1 MFPDSFARDIAEAL
15 VNDIKDT
22 CEQIEIVGSLRR
34 QKYAVNDIDII
45 AIPKFIQEEDETLFG
60 EPVQTNLLE
69 RRLSQYCF
77 KGTLSI
83 ETNGPKSKRFIKSIP
98 GRHLCREDGEDVPI
112 DIFIASPQTWW
123 TLMLIKTGSKNHNIM
138 LARRAIEMH
147 MQLKA
152 DGTGLLSPGG
162 SIIPIESEEH
172 VFRLLNLP
180 YRIPEDRE

>member
-1 MFPDSFARDIAEAL
+1 MFPDSFARGIAEL
-15 VNDIKDT
+15 FVNDIKDT

-45 AIPKFIQEEDETLFG
+45 VIPKFIQEDDETLFG
-60 EPVQTNLLE
+60 EPVQTNLLD
-69 RRLSQYCF
+69 RRLSQFCF
-77 KGTLSI
+77 RESVPSGKGTLSL
-83 ETNGPKSKRFIKSIP
+83 EANGPKIKRFIKSV
-98 GRHLCREDGEDVPI
+98 DGEDVPI
-112 DIFIASPQTWW
+112 DIYISNKDTWW
-123 TLMLIKTGSKNHNIM
+123 TLMLIRTGSKNHNIM
-138 LARRAIEMH
+138 LAKRAIEMH

>member
-1 MFPDSFARDIAEAL
+1 MFPDSFAREIAETFI
-15 VNDIKDT
+15 NDIKDT

-34 QKYAVNDIDII
+34 YKTVVKDIDII

-60 EPVQTNLLE
+60 EPVQTNLLD
-69 RRLSQYCF
+69 RRLSQFCF
-77 KGTLSI
+77 KGMLSI
-83 ETNGPKSKRFIKSIP
+83 ESNGPKIKRFIKSI
-98 GRHLCREDGEDVPI
+98 DGEDVPI
-112 DIFIASPQTWW
+112 DIYMADKSTWW
-123 TLMLIKTGSKNHNIM
+123 TLMLIRTGSKNHNIM
-138 LARRAIEMH
+138 LAKRAIDMH